1 VKNILIIG
9 SCGGLKTE
17 LEKTGFFS
25 DVKTC
30 LSFGSKELEK
40 VDILIVESKTISYS
54 KYIQNFSKFLKKVKS
69 NYYIAGD
76 MDTYSTINKTL
87 SSYGIIVIPPLL
99 TDAQISQKICS
110 LAVEDFDAGKDA
122 VCFFGSGP
130 EAGVSMISLSTAQVL
145 SYITGKSTILLSLNG
160 REGTTYF
167 DIDLGSHGLSEIKER
182 LINNILSPEELKSSC
197 IKSDNLYILPGEK
210 DISKVRHYHPDHIE
224 KLVDLS
230 SKTFDATIING
241 GSDISGMS
249 IGALNSSKIKY
260 MVTTQSD
267 KHFRNFSKLIE
278 QIFSNLGIS
287 PDDFNLI
294 VNKYI
299 DSVELDTEI
308 SLAKK
313 YGMQVASVI
322 PLLDY
327 TLSLEAEKERKTLL
341 SYDRLY
347 SNSIKQLSVS
357 LCGELGIEILGTGK
371 KDGKRGSFLNRILGK
386 I

>member
-9 SCGGLKTE
+9 SCGGLKAE
-17 LEKTGFFS
+17 LEKTKFFS

-30 LSFGSKELEK
+30 LSFDSKELDK
-40 VDILIVESKTISYS
+40 IDILIVESKTISYS
-54 KYIQNFSKFLKKVKS
+54 SYIQNFSKFLKKVKS

-110 LAVEDFDAGKDA
+110 LAIEDFDTGKDA

-145 SYITGKSTILLSLNG
+145 SDITGKSTCLLSLNG
-160 REGTTYF
+160 SEGTTYF
-167 DIDLGSHGLSEIKER
+167 DIDSGSHGLFEIKER

-197 IKSDNLYILPGEK
+197 IKSGNLYILPGEK
-210 DISKVRHYHPDHIE
+210 DISKIRHYHPDHIE

-230 SKTFDATIING
+230 SKTFDVTIING

-267 KHFRNFSKLIE
+267 KHFRNFSKLLE
-278 QIFSNLGIS
+278 QIFSSLGIS

-299 DSVELDTEI
+299 DSSELDTEI

-341 SYDRLY
+341 GYDRLY

-371 KDGKRGSFLNRILGK
+371 KDGKRGSFLNKILGRT
-386 I
+386 

>member
-110 LAVEDFDAGKDA
+110 LAVEDFDTNKNT

-145 SYITGKSTILLSLNG
+145 SDITGRSTCLLSLNG

-182 LINNILSPEELKSSC
+182 LINNILSSEELKSSC
-197 IKSDNLYILPGEK
+197 IKSGNLYILPGEK

-230 SKTFDATIING
+230 SKTFDVTIING

-267 KHFRNFSKLIE
+267 KHFRNFSKLQE
-278 QIFSNLGIS
+278 QIFSSLGIS
-287 PDDFNLI
+287 PDDFFL
-294 VNKYI
+294 VLNKYI
-299 DSVELDTEI
+299 DYGELDTEI

-327 TLSLEAEKERKTLL
+327 IVSLEAEKERKTLL

-347 SNSIKQLSVS
+347 SNSIKQLAIS
-357 LCGELGIEILGTGK
+357 LCKELGIEILGTGK
-371 KDGKRGSFLNRILGK
+371 RDGKRGNFLSKILGRV
-386 I
+386 

>member
-1 VKNILIIG
+1 
-9 SCGGLKTE
+9 
-17 LEKTGFFS
+17 
-25 DVKTC
+25 
-30 LSFGSKELEK
+30 
-40 VDILIVESKTISYS
+40 
-54 KYIQNFSKFLKKVKS
+54 
-69 NYYIAGD
+69 
-76 MDTYSTINKTL
+76 
-87 SSYGIIVIPPLL
+87 
-99 TDAQISQKICS
+99 
-110 LAVEDFDAGKDA
+110 
-122 VCFFGSGP
+122 
-130 EAGVSMISLSTAQVL
+130 MISLSTAQVL
-145 SYITGKSTILLSLNG
+145 SDITGKSTCLLSLNG
-160 REGTTYF
+160 SEGTTYF
-167 DIDLGSHGLSEIKER
+167 DIDSGSHGLFEIKER

-197 IKSDNLYILPGEK
+197 IKSGNLYILPGEK
-210 DISKVRHYHPDHIE
+210 DISKIRHYHPDHIE

-230 SKTFDATIING
+230 SKTFDVTIING

-267 KHFRNFSKLIE
+267 KHFRNFSKLLE
-278 QIFSNLGIS
+278 QIFSSLGIS

-299 DSVELDTEI
+299 DSSELDTEI

-341 SYDRLY
+341 GYDRLY

-371 KDGKRGSFLNRILGK
+371 KDGKRGSFLNKILGRT
-386 I
+386 

>member
-1 VKNILIIG
+1 
-9 SCGGLKTE
+9 
-17 LEKTGFFS
+17 
-25 DVKTC
+25 
-30 LSFGSKELEK
+30 
-40 VDILIVESKTISYS
+40 
-54 KYIQNFSKFLKKVKS
+54 
-69 NYYIAGD
+69 
-76 MDTYSTINKTL
+76 
-87 SSYGIIVIPPLL
+87 
-99 TDAQISQKICS
+99 
-110 LAVEDFDAGKDA
+110 
-122 VCFFGSGP
+122 
-130 EAGVSMISLSTAQVL
+130 MISLSTAQVL
-145 SYITGKSTILLSLNG
+145 SDITGKSTILLSLNG

-167 DIDLGSHGLSEIKER
+167 DTGLGSHGLSEIKER

-197 IKSDNLYILPGEK
+197 IKSGNLYILPGEK
-210 DISKVRHYHPDHIE
+210 EISKVRHYHPDHIE

-230 SKTFDATIING
+230 SKTFDVTIING

-267 KHFRNFSKLIE
+267 KHFRNFSKLLE

-287 PDDFNLI
+287 PDDFFLV

-299 DSVELDTEI
+299 DSGELDTEI

-357 LCGELGIEILGTGK
+357 LCGELGIEILGAVK
-371 KDGKRGSFLNRILGK
+371 NDGKRGSFLNRILGK
-386 I
+386 V

>member
-9 SCGGLKTE
+9 SRSGLKTE

-25 DVKTC
+25 GIKTC
-30 LSFGSKELEK
+30 LSFGSKELERI
-40 VDILIVESKTISYS
+40 DILIVESKTISYS
-54 KYIQNFSKFLKKVKS
+54 NYIQNFSKFLKKVKS

-76 MDTYSTINKTL
+76 MDTYSTVNKTL

-110 LAVEDFDAGKDA
+110 LAVEDFDTGKDA

-130 EAGVSMISLSTAQVL
+130 EAGVSMISQSTAQVL
-145 SYITGKSTILLSLNG
+145 SDITGKSTCLLSLNG

-182 LINNILSPEELKSSC
+182 LINNILSPEELKNSC
-197 IKSDNLYILPGEK
+197 IKSGNLYILPGEK
-210 DISKVRHYHPDHIE
+210 DIPKVRHYHPDHIE

-230 SKTFDATIING
+230 NKTFDIAVING
-241 GSDISGMS
+241 GSSVSGMS

-260 MVTTQSD
+260 LIATQSD
-267 KHFRNFSKLIE
+267 KHFRNFGKLYE
-278 QIFSNLGIS
+278 QVFSRLGIS
-287 PDDFNLI
+287 SDDFFLI

-299 DSVELDTEI
+299 DLPELDTEI
-308 SLAKK
+308 VLAKK
-313 YGMQVASVI
+313 YGMQVASVM

-327 TLSLEAEKERKTLL
+327 TLSLEAERERKTLL
-341 SYDRLY
+341 GCNRLFE
-347 SNSIKQLSVS
+347 SSIKQLAVS
-357 LCGELGIEILGTGK
+357 LCSILSIEILDTGK
-371 KDGKRGSFLNRILGK
+371 SGKRGSFLSRILGRA
-386 I
+386 